1 MYASISTTSRPRWME
16 SAWCRSSWPPP
27 RSNFAQFAN
36 PYLRDSF
43 YPTYIHNFTCPC
55 LHNFNSFLIN
65 SRDQNISF
73 ILPRTN
79 LNLVLFCL
87 SGWKSY
93 CAGAWDKEVW
103 NLQRESGGPTQLIWK
118 SSSVLVYF
126 FLFISSQRFLS
137 IWSSNH
143 ELKIAVLKYLSNWH
157 KVPSLASLCSSICP
171 SVPWLRPQIGFQA
184 SSLHRWHK
192 WYRWHIKVTLKCNVY
207 CG

>member
-1 MYASISTTSRPRWME
+1 MYASISTTSRARWME

-36 PYLRDSF
+36 PNMRNSF

-55 LHNFNSFLIN
+55 LHNINSFLIN

-103 NLQRESGGPTQLIWK
+103 NLQRESGGQPNSYGKVAQCCCISFYSFLLKDSKVHDPIFTSWK
-118 SSSVLVYF
+118 L
-126 FLFISSQRFLS
+126 LS
-137 IWSSNH
+137 
-143 ELKIAVLKYLSNWH
+143 
-157 KVPSLASLCSSICP
+157 
-171 SVPWLRPQIGFQA
+171 
-184 SSLHRWHK
+184 
-192 WYRWHIKVTLKCNVY
+192 
-207 CG
+207 